1 MYCIYAVKFTSPVY
15 IMQLHSLGNFIP
27 FVPCNQ
33 YIDRNSLKCHKLSGL
48 NAENWGRLSERWIS
62 HYPLDKSLSDV

>member
-1 MYCIYAVKFTSPVY
+1 MHACIVYMQSNLLRQYSY

-48 NAENWGRLSERWIS
+48 NAENCSSSI
-62 HYPLDKSLSDV
+62 